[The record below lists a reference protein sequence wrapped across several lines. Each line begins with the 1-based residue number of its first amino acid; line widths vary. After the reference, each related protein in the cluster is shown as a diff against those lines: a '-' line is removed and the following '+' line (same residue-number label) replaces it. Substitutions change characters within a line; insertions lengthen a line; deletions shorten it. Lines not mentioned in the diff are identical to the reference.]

1 MKEYSLTEGA
11 GEHVADVPY
20 DEYLKKPV
28 FTDDIYWVRGVDN
41 GASPDKSAVE
51 NTALLQAAIDKASA
65 EGNGKGAVEISGG
78 VYYTGTLYMKSG
90 VTLYIAEDSALKLPD
105 YADYTSDEKSEF
117 INGALIRA
125 EGVDEWKITG
135 PGKLD
140 GNGADYTLESVN
152 PTKNL
157 PLGTFDL
164 KEKVLSYRE
173 RLRNRKNE
181 KFGCHILYVNNCND
195 FSLSNIVIYE
205 PSTWTIKIENSNNI
219 SVTDVVIDNN
229 IYVANSDGIDICG
242 SSNVEIKHCFIAT
255 GDDGIVLKSYCGVIN
270 NVLVEDC
277 EIMSLANNFKIGT
290 ETVHDISNVA
300 VTDCHFFKADTAGGY
315 AGIAIESADGANVA
329 NVAVANIVMDG
340 VTSPLL
346 VWLGCRLDNGN
357 TSRRLGSVANITVLN
372 VKATD
377 VDIASAIVGCNY
389 DGTVFNVGN
398 VVLDNFDITYRDCA
412 ETLDIYQGDSVLD
425 ANMSGYPE
433 ITRVSHRYLSSHE
446 MSEYYD
452 IPYYGLYVDKAVN
465 VIATNFNVTPRSSNT
480 RAMANIPVQGSI

>member
-1 MKEYSLTEGA
+1 M
-11 GEHVADVPY
+11 
-20 DEYLKKPV
+20 
-28 FTDDIYWVRGVDN
+28 
-41 GASPDKSAVE
+41 
-51 NTALLQAAIDKASA
+51 
-65 EGNGKGAVEISGG
+65 
-78 VYYTGTLYMKSG
+78 
-90 VTLYIAEDSALKLPD
+90 
-105 YADYTSDEKSEF
+105 
-117 INGALIRA
+117 
-125 EGVDEWKITG
+125 
-135 PGKLD
+135 
-140 GNGADYTLESVN
+140 
-152 PTKNL
+152 
-157 PLGTFDL
+157 
-164 KEKVLSYRE
+164 
-173 RLRNRKNE
+173 
-181 KFGCHILYVNNCND
+181 
-195 FSLSNIVIYE
+195 
-205 PSTWTIKIENSNNI
+205 NI
-219 SVTDVVIDNN
+219 SPLAVVDPEAQLGENITIDN
-229 IYVANSDGIDICG
+229 
-242 SSNVEIKHCFIAT
+242 CFIAT
-255 GDDGIVLKSYCGVIN
+255 GDDGIVLKSDTGAIK
-270 NVLVEDC
+270 NVAVSNC
-277 EIMSLANNFKIGT
+277 SIFSLANNFKIGT

-357 TSRRLGSVANITVLN
+357 TSRRPGSVANITVLN

-480 RAMANIPVQGSI
+480 RAMANIPIQG